1 MVSYSCSGKHVRM
14 YSRHTRFLVDRKES
28 LGCTERGV
36 LSILTVTCVY
46 VVVFIFLLYRLIHS
60 NLTTGTEWPAC
71 IILAIHFYHVMAF
84 NLNSNDIFH
93 HALFVPV
100 IGGIHF
106 TYPWGC
112 AGNVRVDFVSFLGSY
127 HPYLTYTTNTGTLL
141 LHLRTA
147 RRS

>member
-1 MVSYSCSGKHVRM
+1 
-14 YSRHTRFLVDRKES
+14 
-28 LGCTERGV
+28 
-36 LSILTVTCVY
+36 
-46 VVVFIFLLYRLIHS
+46 
-60 NLTTGTEWPAC
+60 
-71 IILAIHFYHVMAF
+71 MAF
-84 NLNSNDIFH
+84 DLNSNDIFH